1 MASANQVLLIG
12 NLTRDPEL
20 RDTQGGSK
28 VCGFGLAVNRK
39 FKSGNSLKEEV
50 CFVDITTWADLA
62 ENCARYIKKGSLV
75 FVDGRLSFQSW
86 DDNGK
91 KRSKLE
97 VVAKN
102 VQFLDQPS
110 TSAPPTV
117 AALKFQDD
125 LPF

>member
-1 MASANQVLLIG
+1 MASANQVILMG

-39 FKSGNSLKEEV
+39 FRSGDTLKEEV
-50 CFVDITTWADLA
+50 CFVDITAWADLA
-62 ENCARYIKKGSLV
+62 ENCAKYIKKGSLV

-102 VQFLDQPS
+102 VQFLNQAS
-110 TSAPPTV
+110 TSAPP
-117 AALKFQDD
+117 QDD